1 MKHLRRLAWISL
13 LSLVLVVGLSAFMR
27 HVAAGLGCQP
37 WPTCHAQYSGMS
49 GGAGSLAVS
58 IARLLHRVVA
68 TGTLLLAITML
79 AISLRAGPR
88 GRREAVLAALLL
100 VLALGLAVL
109 GVFTAGSR
117 LPAVALGNL
126 LGGFMMLAVAA
137 RLVGPSAVPGLR
149 AAAAGV
155 AVLLVA
161 QSAGGALVSASQA
174 GLVCND
180 LRACAELARAAG
192 WPWQALNPWFA
203 AGLPPAE
210 GALVQGVHRLGAI
223 VVTVAVVALG
233 WRALR
238 VGRRHEGRALL
249 LLLALQAVLGLVV
262 GSTGLPLGA
271 VLLHNL
277 ASALL
282 LALVVRLI

>member
-58 IARLLHRVVA
+58 VARLLHRVVA
-68 TGTLLLAITML
+68 TGALLLAIALL

-88 GRREAVLAALLL
+88 LRREAVLAAMLL

-126 LGGFMMLAVAA
+126 LGGFMMLAIAA
-137 RLVGPSAVPGLR
+137 RLVGPPVAPGLGAV
-149 AAAAGV
+149 AASV
-155 AVLLVA
+155 AILLVA
-161 QSAGGALVSASQA
+161 HIASGALVSASQA
-174 GLVCND
+174 GLVCGD
-180 LRACAELARAAG
+180 LRACAEQAGAAG
-192 WPWQALNPWFA
+192 WPWRALNPWFD
-203 AGLPPAE
+203 AGLPQAE
-210 GALVQGVHRLGAI
+210 GALVQWVHRVGAI
-223 VVTVAVVALG
+223 VVTVAVAALG

-238 VGRRHEGRALL
+238 AGRRSEGRALL

-262 GSTGLPLGA
+262 GSIGLPLGA